1 MPCLTGE
8 ADPSIGPQRA
18 FQARLAGDD
27 VVGPGGAAAVFTLAD
42 VSVRIG
48 GATLLDGVS
57 LDVVHGRHLAL
68 LGPNGSGKTTILRVL
83 ATRLYPS
90 AGGVEVLG
98 VRFGRDDLRSART
111 RIGLV
116 SVSLDQLDRAR
127 ARVDHLVAAAATGST
142 WPTGDPFAA
151 GPDGLAGRV
160 TRALERVGIG
170 HLGERRVDTLSQG
183 ERQRVRIARALSLEP
198 ELLLLDE
205 PFGGMDLAGRERL
218 VADLDRLLA
227 EPDGPTVVLV
237 THHLEELPAGIAD
250 VALVRA
256 GRLVAHGPVA
266 AILTDG
272 NVSDAFGLPIRVR
285 EDAGRWSAVAA
296 PGADTL
302 GPPR

>member
-1 MPCLTGE
+1 VVTLE
-8 ADPSIGPQRA
+8 
-18 FQARLAGDD
+18 D
-27 VVGPGGAAAVFTLAD
+27 VH
-42 VSVRIG
+42 VRIG
-48 GATLLDGVS
+48 DATLLDGIS

-68 LGPNGSGKTTILRVL
+68 LGPNGSGKTTILRLL

-90 AGGVEVLG
+90 AGGVQVLG

-116 SVSLDQLDRAR
+116 SISLDRLDHAR

-142 WPTGDPFAA
+142 RPMGDPFAP

-160 TRALERVGIG
+160 TRALERVGIC

-205 PFGGMDLAGRERL
+205 PFAGMDLAGRELL

-227 EPDGPTVVLV
+227 EADGPTVVLV
-237 THHLEELPAGIAD
+237 THHLEELPARIAD
-250 VALVRA
+250 VALLRA
-256 GRLVAHGPVA
+256 GRLVAHGPIA
-266 AILTDG
+266 ASLTDA
-272 NVSDAFGLPIRVR
+272 NVSEAFGLPIHVR

-296 PGADTL
+296 SGARAT

>member
-1 MPCLTGE
+1 MC
-8 ADPSIGPQRA
+8 AS
-18 FQARLAGDD
+18 
-27 VVGPGGAAAVFTLAD
+27 AAMTCVPPA
-42 VSVRIG
+42 
-48 GATLLDGVS
+48 
-57 LDVVHGRHLAL
+57 HG
-68 LGPNGSGKTTILRVL
+68 
-83 ATRLYPS
+83 
-90 AGGVEVLG
+90 
-98 VRFGRDDLRSART
+98 
-111 RIGLV
+111 
-116 SVSLDQLDRAR
+116 SVSSRSP
-127 ARVDHLVAAAATGST
+127 ST
-142 WPTGDPFAA
+142 SSTAHGHVSTISSLQPRPVPRGPTGDPFAA

-205 PFGGMDLAGRERL
+205 PFGGMDLAGRELL

-285 EDAGRWSAVAA
+285 EDAGPLVRGRRAGCGHARSAPLA
-296 PGADTL
+296 
-302 GPPR
+302 